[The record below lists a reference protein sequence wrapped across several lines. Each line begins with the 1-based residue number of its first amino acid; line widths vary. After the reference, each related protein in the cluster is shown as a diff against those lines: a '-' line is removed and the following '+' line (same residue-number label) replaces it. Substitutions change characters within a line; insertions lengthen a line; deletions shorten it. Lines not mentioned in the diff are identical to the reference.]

1 MNGRA
6 PVQGRVRV
14 TSFSTLAGWALAGL
28 VLGRALRPVAQW
40 LDRHPPVVAWS
51 QPAVLGFVAVVL
63 AVTAW
68 STKQALERP
77 HGLEPQ
83 QAVNRLVLA
92 KACALVGAL
101 LAGGYAGYALGWVG
115 SEAALAGQ
123 RILRSAVA
131 AVLGLLMCA
140 AALWLERCCRIKGD
154 DPDPPPAVEPDP
166 AA

>member
-1 MNGRA
+1 SSTSTRAASSCATTSSCRCSEPDRPRAMNGRA

-83 QAVNRLVLA
+83 QA
-92 KACALVGAL
+92 
-101 LAGGYAGYALGWVG
+101 
-115 SEAALAGQ
+115 
-123 RILRSAVA
+123 
-131 AVLGLLMCA
+131 
-140 AALWLERCCRIKGD
+140 
-154 DPDPPPAVEPDP
+154 
-166 AA
+166 